1 MSKAKTPT
9 ATLVRGET
17 YRLQTADGFRLFQ
30 KGRPETVSELEK
42 ELLAKAV
49 DAVTIYDPEAPNGLR
64 HRHAAK
70 FTFS

>member
-42 ELLAKAV
+42 ELISSLDTRVLIPKLQAFFARNTTV
-49 DAVTIYDPEAPNGLR
+49 
-64 HRHAAK
+64 
-70 FTFS
+70 